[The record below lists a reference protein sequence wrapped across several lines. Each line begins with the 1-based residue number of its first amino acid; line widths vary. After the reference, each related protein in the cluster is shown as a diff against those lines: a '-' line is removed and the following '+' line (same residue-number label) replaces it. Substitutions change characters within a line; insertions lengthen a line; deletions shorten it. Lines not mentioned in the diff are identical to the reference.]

1 LLGPVEEYVVPRS
14 DALRNRAKVLT
25 AAEAVLA
32 EQGLTARMDAIAA
45 RAGVGVGTVYRH
57 FATKEALWQAI
68 VEARVDALL
77 AEAERLRAEADPAT
91 AFFTF
96 FGRIV
101 ADAAAKKAYTD
112 GLRDAGIDVKDGQG
126 RQIAAMRAAITGL
139 LTRAQAAGAVRGDV
153 ALPEVLALLRGASL
167 AAETGDF
174 PPIALEVIVT
184 GLRAGAG

>member
-1 LLGPVEEYVVPRS
+1 MPRS
-14 DALRNRAKVLT
+14 DALRNRARVLD
-25 AAEAVLA
+25 AAEEVLA

-68 VEARVDALL
+68 VVARVDVLL
-77 AEAERLRAEADPAT
+77 AEARRLRAEADPAT

-96 FGRIV
+96 FARIV

-112 GLRDAGIDVKDGQG
+112 ALRDAGIDVKDGQAE
-126 RQIAAMRAAITGL
+126 QVAAMRAAITGL
-139 LTRAQAAGAVRGDV
+139 LRAAQDAHAVRAEVG
-153 ALPEVLALLRGASL
+153 LPEILALLRGASL

-174 PPIALEVIVT
+174 PPAALEIIFS
-184 GLRAGAG
+184 GLRTV

>member
-1 LLGPVEEYVVPRS
+1 MPRS
-14 DALRNRAKVLT
+14 DALRNRAKVLE
-25 AAEAVLA
+25 AAEEVLA

-68 VEARVDALL
+68 VVARADLLL
-77 AEAERLRAEADPAT
+77 AEAERLRAAGDLAN

-101 ADAAAKKAYTD
+101 ADSAAKKAYTD
-112 GLRDAGIDVKDGQG
+112 ALRDAGINVKDGQAD
-126 RQIAAMRAAITGL
+126 QVTAMRAAITGL
-139 LTRAQAAGAVRGDV
+139 LGDAQAAGAVRADV

-174 PPIALEVIVT
+174 PPIALEVIYT
-184 GLRAGAG
+184 GLRAPAAGKRG